1 MDCDQIALA
10 LDPNHLGSQVKDH
23 ANFAKYALHLLADG
37 GIHGGEDGIRKLHHG
52 HLRTEALVHA
62 AELKANN
69 AAANN
74 DHALGHLRQAQGL
87 GGADDALAVEL
98 GKGELNRNRTSG
110 HYDMLGLDQKLF
122 AARDLDGMGIHKR
135 PQTLEYGD
143 LVLSH
148 QKINARAGR
157 VDDLLLARHHLGP
170 IDFRGLDVDSVLGER
185 VHRVVVVLRRVEQR
199 FRRNASDVEAGS
211 A

>member
-1 MDCDQIALA
+1 
-10 LDPNHLGSQVKDH
+10 
-23 ANFAKYALHLLADG
+23 
-37 GIHGGEDGIRKLHHG
+37 
-52 HLRTEALVHA
+52 
-62 AELKANN
+62 
-69 AAANN
+69 
-74 DHALGHLRQAQGL
+74 
-87 GGADDALAVEL
+87 
-98 GKGELNRNRTSG
+98 
-110 HYDMLGLDQKLF
+110 MLGLDQKLF

-143 LVLSH
+143 LVLIH